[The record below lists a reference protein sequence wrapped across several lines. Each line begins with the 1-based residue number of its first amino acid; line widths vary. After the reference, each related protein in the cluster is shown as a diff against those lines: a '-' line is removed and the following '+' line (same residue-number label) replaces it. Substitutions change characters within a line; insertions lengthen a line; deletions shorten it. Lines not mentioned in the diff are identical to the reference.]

1 MADPEPYPYQLGNFY
16 SSMPIPAIVE
26 HCINVDAGAL
36 RFVVE
41 SRELTNEILL
51 TQLPEGSVTIPDEVT
66 YDDYGAS
73 LHVVGTE
80 DGLEHLRFDC
90 FEKEPHYHY
99 IRHAEGGNVICRL
112 DEIAQGDPIE
122 WTVGR
127 LRTRLPE
134 MLDYAGADHL
144 AEAAR
149 ADPAAVVAA
158 VDKVTELLEA
168 ARAQSVKKRATQPT

>member
-1 MADPEPYPYQLGNFY
+1 MADSEPYPYQLGNFY
-16 SSMPIPAIVE
+16 SSMPIPAVVE

-36 RFVVE
+36 CFVVE

-51 TQLPEGSVTIPDEVT
+51 TQLPEGSVTIPEDIT
-66 YDDYGAS
+66 YDDFGAS
-73 LHVVGTE
+73 LHVCGAE

-122 WTVGR
+122 WTVSR

-134 MLDYAGADHL
+134 MLDYAGANHL
-144 AEAAR
+144 AAAAR
-149 ADPAAVVAA
+149 QDPEAVVAA
-158 VDKVTELLEA
+158 VDRVTELLEA
-168 ARAQSVKKRATQPT
+168 ARTQSLQKRAVQSV